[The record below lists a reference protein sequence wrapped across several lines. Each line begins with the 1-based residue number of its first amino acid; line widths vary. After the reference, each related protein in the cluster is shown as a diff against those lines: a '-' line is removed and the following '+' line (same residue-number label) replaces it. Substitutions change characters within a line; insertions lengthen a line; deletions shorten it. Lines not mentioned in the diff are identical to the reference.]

1 MIKIVF
7 NIKGSEET
15 IQEEE
20 EITPTKTR
28 LLGAIKSRLP
38 GGKKG
43 DSLNESDVNAN
54 RVKGKLKKENSVTSE
69 TSIPE
74 TNPDSIHLQEI
85 QSYDKKKRRA
95 APTRDPTYDNPI
107 YSSAT
112 QRGRGDNDD
121 DDAVSISD
129 ATDSDT
135 DQATEA

>member
-1 MIKIVF
+1 MIEVSF

-15 IQEEE
+15 IPEVEE
-20 EITPTKTR
+20 EITPARTG

-38 GGKKG
+38 SGKKG
-43 DSLNESDVNAN
+43 DSLNENDVNAN
-54 RVKGKLKKENSVTSE
+54 RVNKGKLKKENSVTSD

-85 QSYDKKKRRA
+85 QSYDKKKKRA
-95 APTRDPTYDNPI
+95 APTRDPTYDNPV
-107 YSSAT
+107 YDNST
-112 QRGRGDNDD
+112 QDD

-129 ATDSDT
+129 ATDSDS

>member
-15 IQEEE
+15 IPEEE
-20 EITPTKTR
+20 EITPTKTG

-54 RVKGKLKKENSVTSE
+54 RVKGKLKKESSVTSE

-85 QSYDKKKRRA
+85 QSYDRKKRRA
-95 APTRDPTYDNPI
+95 APTRDPTYENPI
-107 YSSAT
+107 YSSST
-112 QRGRGDNDD
+112 QRGREDD

-135 DQATEA
+135 D

>member
-43 DSLNESDVNAN
+43 DSLNESDVNAT

-85 QSYDKKKRRA
+85 KSYERKKRRA

-107 YSSAT
+107 YSSPT
-112 QRGRGDNDD
+112 QRGREDD

>member
-85 QSYDKKKRRA
+85 QSYDRKKRRA

-107 YSSAT
+107 YSSPT
-112 QRGRGDNDD
+112 QRGRGDD